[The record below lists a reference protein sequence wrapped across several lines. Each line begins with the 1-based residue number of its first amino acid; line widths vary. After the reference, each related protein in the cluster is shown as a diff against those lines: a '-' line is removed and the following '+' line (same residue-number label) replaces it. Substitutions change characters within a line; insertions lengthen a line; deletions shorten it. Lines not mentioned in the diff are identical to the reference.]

1 MATNAIPP
9 QEQIKISLA
18 NASDFARIHAID
30 SETNISPWTVEQVKS
45 SFNAGHIA
53 LKATLESELI
63 GFLIYESIF
72 PEIHLLSV
80 AVDKNHQGKG
90 IGRLLMQT
98 LFQQA
103 KVQDMQ
109 IIYLEVR
116 QSNQIAI
123 MLYESFGF
131 KVDAIR
137 VDYYKKPKPEDA
149 LLMSI
154 AL

>member
-1 MATNAIPP
+1 M
-9 QEQIKISLA
+9 
-18 NASDFARIHAID
+18 
-30 SETNISPWTVEQVKS
+30 
-45 SFNAGHIA
+45 
-53 LKATLESELI
+53 I

-80 AVDKNHQGKG
+80 AVDKAHQGKG

-131 KVDAIR
+131 KVDAVR
-137 VDYYKKPKPEDA
+137 VDYYKKPKQEDA

>member
-9 QEQIKISLA
+9 QQQIKISLA
-18 NASDFARIHAID
+18 NSSDFSRIHAID
-30 SETNISPWTVEQVKS
+30 TETNISPWTEEQVES

-53 LKATLESELI
+53 LKATLERELI
-63 GFLIYESIF
+63 GFLIYESIL

-80 AVDKNHQGKG
+80 AVDKAHQAKG

-103 KVQDMQ
+103 KAQDMQ
-109 IIYLEVR
+109 LIYLEVR
-116 QSNQIAI
+116 QSNQKAI
-123 MLYESFGF
+123 MLYKSLGF
-131 KVDAIR
+131 KIDAVR
-137 VDYYKKPKPEDA
+137 VDYYSKPKPEDA

>member
-18 NASDFARIHAID
+18 NSSDFARIHAID

-53 LKATLESELI
+53 LKAILESELI

-80 AVDKNHQGKG
+80 AVDKAHQGKG
-90 IGRLLMQT
+90 IGKLLMQT

-103 KVQDMQ
+103 KAQDMQ

-116 QSNQIAI
+116 QSNEKAI
-123 MLYESFGF
+123 TLYESFGF
-131 KVDAIR
+131 KVDAVR

>member
-18 NASDFARIHAID
+18 NSSDFARIHAID

-53 LKATLESELI
+53 LKAKLESELI

-80 AVDKNHQGKG
+80 AVDKTHQGKG

-131 KVDAIR
+131 KVDAVR